1 MSSQLPP
8 LPPQL
13 PLSVGER
20 KRFERVQRLAWLLDN
35 AIPIPFTRFRIGLD
49 PLIGLVPGLGDAL
62 GAGMSGWIILEAAR
76 FGVSKSV
83 LLRMLVNV
91 AIDTGIGAIPG
102 AGDLFDFA
110 WKSDQMNLKLLRQH
124 LEGPEGAR
132 RASRLFLL
140 VLAIAML
147 LLIVGVT
154 VGAIFLV
161 KALIDLVHHGA

>member
-13 PLSVGER
+13 PLDVGER
-20 KRFERVQRLAWLLDN
+20 KRFERVQRMAWLLDN

-49 PLIGLVPGLGDAL
+49 PLIGLVPGLGDAM
-62 GAGMSGWIILEAAR
+62 GAGISGWIILEAAR

-83 LLRMLVNV
+83 LLRMLLNV

-110 WKSDQMNLKLLRQH
+110 WKSDQMNLDLLRRH
-124 LEGPEGAR
+124 LGSPEGAR
-132 RASRLFLL
+132 RASRLFLIL
-140 VLAIAML
+140 LALAML
-147 LLIVGVT
+147 LVIVGGT

-161 KALIDLVHHGA
+161 RWLVGLVPHGA

>member
-1 MSSQLPP
+1 VS
-8 LPPQL
+8 
-13 PLSVGER
+13 ER
-20 KRFERVQRLAWLLDN
+20 KRFERIQRLAWLLDN

-49 PLIGLVPGLGDAL
+49 PLIGLLPGLGDAL

-83 LLRMLVNV
+83 LVRMLVNV

-110 WKSDQMNLKLLRQH
+110 WKSDQMNLKLLRRH
-124 LEGPEGAR
+124 LEGPEGAT

-140 VLAIAML
+140 MLAVAML

-161 KALIDLVHHGA
+161 KALVGLVHHGT